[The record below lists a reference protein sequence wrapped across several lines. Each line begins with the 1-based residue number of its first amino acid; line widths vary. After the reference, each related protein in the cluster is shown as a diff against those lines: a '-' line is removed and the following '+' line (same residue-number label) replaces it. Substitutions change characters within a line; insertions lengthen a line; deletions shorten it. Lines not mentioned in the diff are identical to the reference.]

1 MFIRDFDVTSN
12 IDNKLKFNWKVAAT
26 NTNDSSFNIT
36 LNFTNPH
43 ELSATSQPEFVQ
55 VKFNYP
61 EYFQSLAGNPLTT
74 NRAVKRIPK
83 QWANSFL
90 WGKLEKVTSSA
101 RKVGASLVSGSVAL
115 NYLLSASLALIW
127 GLINSM
133 QTMTV
138 LPLTEV
144 TYPKNALALNA
155 VVLTIATFDVIPAG
169 TLILKIFKLSSAKPF
184 SDAFEA
190 YGISNTQ
197 FMLSLGTT
205 FVIFFGSI
213 VVFPLMQVVV
223 YLLDRRFGKDGN
235 IVRRLQEKVV
245 SSYQFSYYIR
255 SVLEFYLD
263 LSLSA
268 LINFYS
274 LKSSFNGLSGDR
286 ASAVFTLIATA
297 IVIGAPIAAGC
308 LLWHKRNQLEE
319 ESFKARFGEL
329 TAEIK
334 RNRYLYVVLFMLRRL
349 LLAFIFVCM
358 RGLCVIQIMCLAYQ

>member
-90 WGKLEKVTSSA
+90 WGKLENVTSSA

-133 QTMTV
+133 QIITV

-169 TLILKIFKLSSAKPF
+169 TLILKIF
-184 SDAFEA
+184 
-190 YGISNTQ
+190 
-197 FMLSLGTT
+197 
-205 FVIFFGSI
+205 
-213 VVFPLMQVVV
+213 
-223 YLLDRRFGKDGN
+223 
-235 IVRRLQEKVV
+235 
-245 SSYQFSYYIR
+245 
-255 SVLEFYLD
+255 
-263 LSLSA
+263 
-268 LINFYS
+268 
-274 LKSSFNGLSGDR
+274 
-286 ASAVFTLIATA
+286 
-297 IVIGAPIAAGC
+297 
-308 LLWHKRNQLEE
+308 
-319 ESFKARFGEL
+319 
-329 TAEIK
+329 
-334 RNRYLYVVLFMLRRL
+334 
-349 LLAFIFVCM
+349 
-358 RGLCVIQIMCLAYQ
+358 